1 MITSPIQKYIWGK
14 FSKKLFPR
22 KESSHVKRNRER
34 SQGVEFFVL
43 VVGLLIDGSGFV
55 IEGSSL
61 GVIEVG
67 SG

>member
-1 MITSPIQKYIWGK
+1 
-14 FSKKLFPR
+14 
-22 KESSHVKRNRER
+22 
-34 SQGVEFFVL
+34 VEFFVL